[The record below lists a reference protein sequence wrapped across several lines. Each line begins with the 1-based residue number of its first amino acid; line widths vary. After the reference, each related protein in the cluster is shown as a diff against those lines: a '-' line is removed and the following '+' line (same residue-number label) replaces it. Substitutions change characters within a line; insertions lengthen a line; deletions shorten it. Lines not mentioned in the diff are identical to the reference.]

1 MSSLDKVDL
10 LLLGRLLEDGRSSFS
25 QLARETNLTDVA
37 IKKRFE
43 RLKRQGI
50 INTISADLNLD
61 VLGFTKPVFVLL
73 KTEPSKNKHISK
85 RLSEMEQVVEF
96 HELMG
101 EHNFMLKL
109 VCPDMSHVK
118 RVLDDLGYIDGVRE
132 LRSMPV
138 LNVVKKTNALP
149 PTSFQKRF

>member
-1 MSSLDKVDL
+1 MSSLDKIDL

>member
-1 MSSLDKVDL
+1 MDKIDL
-10 LLLGRLLEDGRSSFS
+10 LLLGRLLDDGRASFS
-25 QLARETNLTDVA
+25 QLARETSLTDVA

-50 INTISADLNLD
+50 IQSISAELNVD
-61 VLGFTKPVFVLL
+61 VLGFSKPVFVLL
-73 KTEPSKNKHISK
+73 KTDPGKNKQISK

-109 VCPDMSHVK
+109 LCPDVSQVK
-118 RVLDDLGYIDGVRE
+118 RMLDDLSVIDGIRE
-132 LRSMPV
+132 MRSMPV
-138 LNVVKKTNALP
+138 LSVVKKTNALP
-149 PTSFQKRF
+149 PTPFQKRF